1 MVNETNYVM
10 MMDENFD
17 IDRLIKAGV
26 AILLGGCI
34 SSYFAE
40 TTCHFASVEK
50 SIGYYS
56 EVFHLHAGMYE
67 YTSLD
72 SVFTG
77 HAFCLPYDD
86 YYSST
91 EPIIP
96 QIAGKIAIACG
107 SIAALVMWFYL
118 IFMRSNRFFW
128 SLGILSAA
136 LAAIAQLGTLY
147 FFFDDVCAEEIC
159 RVGPGSFMAGVAS
172 LCYTLVSR
180 EMYRNCPVMQL
191 RLEKTLI
198 QDEHQNSYTAP
209 ELV

>member
-1 MVNETNYVM
+1 MV
-10 MMDENFD
+10 MDKNFD

-26 AILLGGCI
+26 ALLLGGCL

-40 TTCHFASVEK
+40 TTCHFASIEK

-56 EVFHLHAGMYE
+56 EAFHLHAGMYE

-91 EPIIP
+91 EPIIS
-96 QIAGKIAIACG
+96 QIAGKIAIAFG

-118 IFMRSNRFFW
+118 IFMRSNRCFW
-128 SLGILSAA
+128 NLGILCAA
-136 LAAIAQLGTLY
+136 LAAIAQLGTFH

-159 RVGPGSFMAGVAS
+159 RIGPGSFMAGVAFV
-172 LCYTLVSR
+172 CYTLVAR
-180 EMYRNCPVMQL
+180 EMYRNCPVMQP

-198 QDEHQNSYTAP
+198 QEEHGNSYTAP